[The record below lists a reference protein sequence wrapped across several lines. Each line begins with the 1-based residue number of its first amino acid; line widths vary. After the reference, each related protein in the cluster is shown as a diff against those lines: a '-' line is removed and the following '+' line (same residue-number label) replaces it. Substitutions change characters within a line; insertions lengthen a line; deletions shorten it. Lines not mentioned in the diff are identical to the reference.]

1 MNLPL
6 FNVWKEFRFDAA
18 HQLDAGPDGDPRY
31 RRLHGHSYQV
41 EVWVRGPRTEFGWV
55 VDMGDLERRLQAV
68 HSDLDHRFLNDVED
82 LGAPTMENIA
92 AFVWRSLGDL
102 KQLHRVMVKRQQ
114 SGEGCEYYG
123 PVSEGVAA

>member
-1 MNLPL
+1 MNTDL

-55 VDMGDLERRLQAV
+55 VDMGDLERRLSHIHDA
-68 HSDLDHRFLNDVED
+68 LDHRFLNEIEG
-82 LGAPTMENIA
+82 LGPPTMENIS
-92 AFVWRSLGDL
+92 AFVWSGLSDL
-102 KQLHRVMVKRQQ
+102 PQLHRVMVKRQQ
-114 SGEGCEYYG
+114 SGEGCEYFG
-123 PVSEGVAA
+123 PAPEEVLA